1 MGSVR
6 ILVYTCESAELA
18 AVEYLLIAFVVTLT
32 SIGQVLQKLG
42 ADRGLKNAKSASQ
55 FFYALFQWEI
65 ILAVFCL
72 ATAIVVW
79 LVVLYMMDVSKAF
92 PFISLGFVVVLLSA
106 RFYLKEDIPW
116 SRWLGVAFIIAG
128 ISLLAQT

>member
-1 MGSVR
+1 M
-6 ILVYTCESAELA
+6 
-18 AVEYLLIAFVVTLT
+18 EYALIAIVVTLT

-55 FFYALFQWEI
+55 VFYALLQWEI
-65 ILAVFCL
+65 ILAVICL
-72 ATAIVVW
+72 GSAVAVW
-79 LVVLYMMDVSKAF
+79 LVVLYLMDVSKAF

-106 RFYLKEDIPW
+106 RFYLQETIPW
-116 SRWLGVAFIIAG
+116 NRWLGVVFIIAG

>member
-1 MGSVR
+1 MEYAL
-6 ILVYTCESAELA
+6 ILL
-18 AVEYLLIAFVVTLT
+18 VVTLT

-42 ADRGLKNAKSASQ
+42 ADRGLKEAGSFSETIA
-55 FFYALFQWEI
+55 ALFQWEI
-65 ILAVFCL
+65 ILAVICL
-72 ATAIVVW
+72 GSAISIW

-106 RFYLKEDIPW
+106 RFYLHETIPW
-116 SRWLGVAFIIAG
+116 NRWLGVVFIVAG

>member
-1 MGSVR
+1 MEYFLI
-6 ILVYTCESAELA
+6 ILV
-18 AVEYLLIAFVVTLT
+18 VMLT

-42 ADRGLKNAKSASQ
+42 ADRGLKNAKTFSQ
-55 FFYALFQWEI
+55 AVSALFQWEI
-65 ILAVFCL
+65 ILAVLCL
-72 ATAIVVW
+72 ASAVSIW

-106 RFYLKEDIPW
+106 RFYLHETIPW
-116 SRWLGVAFIIAG
+116 NRWLGVVFIVAG